1 MGSSPVIKL
10 SKVSP
15 DPKKDRGPARNL
27 NRRASPKPLE
37 RASGVGEFRIGVSL
51 SSLLLGHPG
60 EGQLLALY
68 GHPAVHTLAQ
78 KLLARPLF
86 HGYGAVV
93 LDAGN
98 HFDPYLISRMAQT
111 LRRDPRELLSK
122 ILISRSFTCYQTHAL
137 IQKVCASPTGKISR
151 TVLVLDCLRTFYDE
165 DVSFGERRALL
176 RKTLALLKEIS
187 RRGIKVLVTSADPPL
202 NVRGGFT
209 DLLVSAS
216 DGAAR
221 LGLDQDG
228 SLGIDLVKGIDE
240 PVIPRR

>member
-10 SKVSP
+10 SKVSL
-15 DPKKDRGPARNL
+15 A
-27 NRRASPKPLE
+27 
-37 RASGVGEFRIGVSL
+37 
-51 SSLLLGHPG
+51 SLLFRHPG

-86 HGYGAVV
+86 HGYGVVV

-98 HFDPYLISRMAQT
+98 HFDPYLISRMAQA
-111 LRRDPRELLSK
+111 LRRDPREFLSK

-137 IQKVCASPTGKISR
+137 VQKAQKVSTSPTGKTSR
-151 TVLVLDCLRTFYDE
+151 TVLVLGCLRTFYDE
-165 DVSFGERRALL
+165 DVSFGERRVLL
-176 RKTLALLKEIS
+176 RKTLALLQGIS

-202 NVRGGFT
+202 NARGGFT
-209 DLLVSAS
+209 DLLVGAS
-216 DGAAR
+216 DRAAR

-240 PVIPRR
+240 PVISRR

>member
-10 SKVSP
+10 SKVSL
-15 DPKKDRGPARNL
+15 A
-27 NRRASPKPLE
+27 
-37 RASGVGEFRIGVSL
+37 
-51 SSLLLGHPG
+51 SLLFRHPG

-86 HGYGAVV
+86 HGYGVVV

-98 HFDPYLISRMAQT
+98 HFDPYLISRMAQA
-111 LRRDPRELLSK
+111 LRRDPREFLSK

-137 IQKVCASPTGKISR
+137 VQKAQKVSTSPTGKISR
-151 TVLVLDCLRTFYDE
+151 IVLVLGCLRTFYDE

-176 RKTLALLKEIS
+176 RKTLALLQGIS

-209 DLLVSAS
+209 DLLVGAS
-216 DGAAR
+216 DRAAR

-240 PVIPRR
+240 PVISRR

>member
-10 SKVSP
+10 SK
-15 DPKKDRGPARNL
+15 
-27 NRRASPKPLE
+27 
-37 RASGVGEFRIGVSL
+37 VSL

-60 EGQLLALY
+60 EGQLSALY

-86 HGYGAVV
+86 HGYRAVV

-98 HFDPYLISRMAQT
+98 HFDPYLISRMAQA

-137 IQKVCASPTGKISR
+137 IQKVCTSPTGKISR
-151 TVLVLDCLRTFYDE
+151 MVLVLGCLRTFYDE

-209 DLLVSAS
+209 DLLVSIS

-221 LGLDQDG
+221 LGLNQDG